1 MSELIEIPARKGKA
15 THLEEGQTIKIINT
29 HGHQVV
35 DTWVF
40 NASDLKEYSSN
51 EHTRVNLSSIF
62 PKSGEPLYTN
72 KRRPIAILE
81 EDTSPG
87 IHDTM
92 MAACDRYRYE
102 QLGCADYHENCS
114 ENLHLALREIDLNIS
129 STPAPLNL
137 WMNIPVNMEG
147 DCGWKPPVSKPGDF
161 VKFRAVMD
169 CIFAMSACPQD
180 LVPINAGKPVEAHF
194 EILP

>member
-15 THLEEGQTIKIINT
+15 PHLEQGQTIKIINT

>member
-15 THLEEGQTIKIINT
+15 THLEQGQTIKIINT

-87 IHDTM
+87 IHDTI
-92 MAACDRYRYE
+92 MAACDKYRYE

>member
-15 THLEEGQTIKIINT
+15 THLEQGQTIKIINT

>member
-15 THLEEGQTIKIINT
+15 THLEQGQTIKIINT

-194 EILP
+194 GILP